1 LLKVTCVTI
10 RYSKESLV
18 VNEREP
24 WNRRL
29 AEYRPDDWRSLAELT
44 VTIFP
49 FIVLWTV
56 MSIVSQQSYWVCLII
71 AIPAAGFLVRLFMIQ
86 HDCGHG
92 SMFSHRAANDWIGR
106 CLAVLTLTPYDYW
119 RQSHAHHH
127 ASSSNLDRRGIG
139 DITTLTVKE
148 FLDLDRWGRL
158 KYRLY
163 RHPLVMFGFG
173 PMYLFVFRNRFPNE
187 PASARDWLSTMAT
200 NVAIAVLVTLMVMW
214 LGWRHFLAIHGP
226 ITLIA
231 ASIGVW
237 LFYVQHQ
244 FEDTLWVKKSD
255 WSHED
260 AALRGSSNYLLP
272 QPLAWFTANIGLH
285 HIHHLSSRIPFYR
298 LPDVLRRW
306 RELDEVTSLTLPE
319 SLRCVNLAL
328 WDEESRK
335 LVPFRAIRTKL
346 ERGQLLGRT

>member
-1 LLKVTCVTI
+1 
-10 RYSKESLV
+10 
-18 VNEREP
+18 VNESAS

-44 VTIFP
+44 VTILP
-49 FIVLWTV
+49 FILLWTV
-56 MSIVSQQSYWVCLII
+56 MSIVSQRSYWACLII
-71 AIPAAGFLVRLFMIQ
+71 AIPTAGFLVRLFMIQ

-92 SMFSHRAANDWIGR
+92 SMFSCRAANDWIGR
-106 CLAVLTLTPYDYW
+106 CLAVLTLTPYDHW
-119 RQSHAHHH
+119 RHSHAHHH

-148 FLDLDRWGRL
+148 FLDLDWWGRL

-173 PMYLFVFRNRFPNE
+173 PTYLFVFRNRFPNG
-187 PASARDWLSTMAT
+187 PANARDWFSTMAT
-200 NVAIAVLVTLMVMW
+200 NMAIAVLVTLMVMW

-255 WSHED
+255 WSQAD
-260 AALRGSSNYLLP
+260 AALRGSSYYLLP
-272 QPLAWFTANIGLH
+272 QPLAWFTAHIGLH

-298 LPDVLRRW
+298 LPDVLRHW
-306 RELDEVTSLTLPE
+306 RELDQVTPLTLPE

-328 WDEESRK
+328 WDEESQR
-335 LVPFRAIRTKL
+335 LVPFGTISTQPASSHNGSRQTAGRNIR
-346 ERGQLLGRT
+346 

>member
-1 LLKVTCVTI
+1 
-10 RYSKESLV
+10 
-18 VNEREP
+18 VNENAS
-24 WNRRL
+24 WNCRL
-29 AEYRPDDWRSLAELT
+29 AEYRNPDNWRSSVELT
-44 VTIFP
+44 VTLLP
-49 FIVLWTV
+49 FAILWTV
-56 MSIVSQQSYWVCLII
+56 MSIVSQRSYWASLIV

-92 SMFSHRAANDWIGR
+92 SMFSGRAANDWVGR
-106 CLAVLTLTPYDYW
+106 CLAVLTLTPYDHW

-148 FLDLDRWGRL
+148 FLALDRWGRL

-173 PMYLFVFRNRFPNE
+173 PTYHFVIRNRFPNG
-187 PASARDWLSTMAT
+187 PARARDWLSTMTT
-200 NVAIAVLVTLMVMW
+200 NIAIALLVALMVMW
-214 LGWRHFLAIHGP
+214 LGWSHFLAIHGP

-231 ASIGVW
+231 ASIGIW

-244 FEDTLWVKKSD
+244 FEDTLWVDKSD
-255 WSHED
+255 WTQEA
-260 AALRGSSNYLLP
+260 AALRGSSYYRLP

-306 RELDEVTSLTLPE
+306 PELERVTSLALPE

-328 WDEESRK
+328 WDEDSHR
-335 LVPFRAIRTKL
+335 LVPFRAIKTQPRLSQAVNGSST
-346 ERGQLLGRT
+346 GT